1 MEGIQH
7 KAKLA
12 RSRIH
17 HFALGFSSQIYL
29 RSPEGSWKRFLD
41 PASQPQRS
49 SHNKTQTKFAKN
61 HHKCQTPAARDY
73 VSAKHPYLEISFPT
87 SFHLPT
93 VNLGSN
99 TPCAAGIFSALHPAR
114 HHRSAPYSV
123 LKIAWSPEKKN
134 SSTQQE
140 APPTS
145 LQQNRICQKKRHQK
159 KGCAMKLRDLKRK
172 HGIFCPDGFVLAS
185 SQQMMLMFFSSGNRI
200 DGYVDGKSTD
210 FDCVWVTSRGRN
222 CRVPPSYALK
232 GDLFLKKQWN
242 FLSVILVFLPDETP
256 TLQGINISHL
266 GERKIIFKMAF
277 LGDMLV
283 SWSVFGNQNHS
294 WT

>member
-1 MEGIQH
+1 M
-7 KAKLA
+7 
-12 RSRIH
+12 
-17 HFALGFSSQIYL
+17 
-29 RSPEGSWKRFLD
+29 
-41 PASQPQRS
+41 QREFF
-49 SHNKTQTKFAKN
+49 Q
-61 HHKCQTPAARDY
+61 
-73 VSAKHPYLEISFPT
+73 L
-87 SFHLPT
+87 
-93 VNLGSN
+93 
-99 TPCAAGIFSALHPAR
+99 
-114 HHRSAPYSV
+114 
-123 LKIAWSPEKKN
+123 
-134 SSTQQE
+134 STQQGTIGQHRTLYWKSLE
-140 APPTS
+140 VLRKKQLDTAGSTSNFPSTKQDLSEKKAP
-145 LQQNRICQKKRHQK
+145 K